1 MGSFDNMKLL
11 FEKKL
16 SHSDANLFTL
26 KIPRRAGLDSI
37 WKPEEL
43 ERGILLPVYAMDEER
58 VIDEKFVVKSHG
70 RFNQWMIQKGWR
82 KFVQRRELKVNDVVQ
97 VWWDHANRG
106 VLINCRKPVTPASD
120 RAHPGMI

>member
-16 SHSDANLFTL
+16 SHSDAILFTL
-26 KIPRRAGLDSI
+26 AIPRRAGLDSI

-82 KFVQRRELKVNDVVQ
+82 KFVQIRGLKVNDVVE
-97 VWWDHANRG
+97 VLWDHANRG
-106 VLINCRKPVTPASD
+106 VLINCRKPVTPASA